1 VAKPARV
8 IAGRYEL
15 TSPIGR
21 GGMGEVWAAYD
32 TRLDRRVALKLLR
45 PDIVPAGTAGRSVV
59 ARFKREAR
67 LTARLE
73 HPGVPAVFD
82 VGAEGDELYLAMQL
96 VDGQDLGDALSAR
109 GALPMEWVIAVGAQ
123 VAAMLAAAHEVSLV
137 HRDLKPRNI
146 MLSRGGIVHV
156 LDFGVA
162 ALLDPEIT
170 RVTAVGESV
179 GSPAY
184 MSPEQI
190 TSATVSPRS
199 DLYSLGCVLHELVT
213 GEEVFE
219 ATLPMAQMY
228 AHLEREPQPLRHL
241 RPEVPVAVERLV
253 LDLLAKDPEARPAG
267 AEEVYRRLQPL
278 LPTTAEHLADDAD
291 PLDPTRPYRRPLAP
305 PPRRAR
311 SAVPSEA
318 PPLPL
323 GEVREQAAQ
332 LAEAGRLTQA
342 AELLAR
348 RIRGAVEPAADL
360 HNARFQ
366 LAQTLLLG
374 GQYGR
379 ALPEFQAIVAE
390 LVDLRG
396 PVDDD
401 VLHCRVQIAT
411 CHAELGALTA
421 AIDELMEVLGIER
434 GRRGDTDPE
443 VLDLRRQIGLLLASS
458 GDLPAAETA
467 LRELHVDMQS
477 ALGPRH
483 SDVVDLEEVLRRLE
497 LAGRRPRKGQ

>member
-8 IAGRYEL
+8 IADRYEL

-21 GGMGEVWAAYD
+21 GGMGEVWSAYD

-82 VGAEGDELYLAMQL
+82 VGAEDDALYLAMQL
-96 VDGQDLGDALSAR
+96 VDGQDLGDVLRAR
-109 GALPMEWVIAVGAQ
+109 GALPVEWAVAIGAQ
-123 VAAMLAAAHEVSLV
+123 VAAVLAAAHQVSLV
-137 HRDLKPRNI
+137 HRDLKPRNL
-146 MLSRGGIVHV
+146 MLSRGGTVRV

-170 RVTAVGESV
+170 RVTAAGEAV

-199 DLYSLGCVLHELVT
+199 DLYAFGCVLHELLA
-213 GEEVFE
+213 GEEVFD

-228 AHLEREPQPLRHL
+228 AHLERDPQPLRAL
-241 RPEVPVAVERLV
+241 RPDVPETVERLV

-278 LPTTAEHLADDAD
+278 LPTTSDETADSGD
-291 PLDPTRPYRRPLAP
+291 PLDPARPYRRPLAP
-305 PPRRAR
+305 PPRAARAPVAT
-311 SAVPSEA
+311 AV

-323 GEVREQAAQ
+323 ADVREQAAD
-332 LAEAGRLTQA
+332 LAEAGRFTHA
-342 AELLAR
+342 AELLTR
-348 RIRGAVEPAADL
+348 RLRGAVEPVAEMRG
-360 HNARFQ
+360 ARFQ
-366 LAQTLLLG
+366 LAHTLLLG
-374 GQYGR
+374 GEFGR
-379 ALPEFQAIVAE
+379 ALPEFRAVAAE
-390 LVDLRG
+390 LAALRG
-396 PVDDD
+396 ASDED
-401 VLHCRVQIAT
+401 VLQCRVQIAT
-411 CHAELGALTA
+411 CHAELGEITA
-421 AIDELMEVLGIER
+421 AIEELTAVLRIRCAER
-434 GRRGDTDPE
+434 GDVDAD

-458 GDLPAAETA
+458 GDLHSAERA
-467 LRELHVDMQS
+467 LRELYTDMER
-477 ALGPRH
+477 ALGAGHMAVGELR
-483 SDVVDLEEVLRRLE
+483 EVLRRVE
-497 LAGRRPRKGQ
+497 AARSASSR